1 MVPPILIAERRI
13 ARQFMRANAVR
24 PADAIPFTA
33 SRSLYQRAFA
43 RLREAG
49 VIIQAGDDRWYL
61 DPPLYEDYRVAR
73 RERAVALIALAIVL
87 AAVIGFLTGSWFPS
101 P

>member
-33 SRSLYQRAFA
+33 SRRLYERAFA

-49 VIIQAGDDRWYL
+49 VMIEAGEDRWYL
-61 DPPLYEDYRVAR
+61 DPPLYEDSRVAR
-73 RERAVALIALAIVL
+73 RERAIALIAVMILV
-87 AAVIGFLTGSWFPS
+87 AAAAGFFTGSWFPT

>member
-24 PADAIPFTA
+24 PADAIAFTA
-33 SRSLYQRAFA
+33 SRNLYQRAFA
-43 RLREAG
+43 KMRDAG
-49 VIIQAGDDRWYL
+49 VMIQAGDDRWFL

-73 RERAVALIALAIVL
+73 RERAIALIALIVL
-87 AAVIGFLTGSWFPS
+87 VAAVAGFFSGAWFPT

>member
-24 PADAIPFTA
+24 PADAIAFTA
-33 SRSLYQRAFA
+33 SRSLYQHAFE
-43 RLREAG
+43 RLRDAG
-49 VIIQAGDDRWYL
+49 VVIQAGEGRWYL
-61 DPPLYEDYRVAR
+61 DPPLYEEFRVAR
-73 RERAVALIALAIVL
+73 RERAIVAIALLILL
-87 AAVIGFLTGSWFPS
+87 AAAAGFFTGSWFPT